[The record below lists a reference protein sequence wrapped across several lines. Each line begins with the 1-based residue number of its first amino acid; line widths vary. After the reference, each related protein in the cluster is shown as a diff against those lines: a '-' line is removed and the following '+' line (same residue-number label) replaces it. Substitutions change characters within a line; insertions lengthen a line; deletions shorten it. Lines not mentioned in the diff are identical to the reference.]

1 MSATRTLRPVIN
13 AFLFPRIMS
22 ALVFAV
28 VLTLAIIIGGISAEM
43 PGLFLAIPVA
53 WLLVFPMLYGAY
65 VAYTKEHYELHSDHL
80 VATHGGIFSDGRTE
94 LDVRNIT
101 HVRIRL
107 PWLRYMFF
115 RIGEVR
121 VESAGSANAEITFEA
136 IREPLQVYEEVRSLM
151 QANGYR
157 LKRAAVLHQESP
169 TVVGAATD
177 VVQTAMGLGVT
188 VVFVL
193 LGLGGTLLEAAPSM
207 IGVLGLV
214 VGGGSA
220 VISFGGLAVRY
231 LDLTR
236 RTYTVYDDTVEYT
249 EGFLTRD
256 NAFIPFENI
265 ADAST
270 QRTFVDQ
277 ILGLYDVSVSC
288 QGSGSE
294 ILFRKLSRGPELKA
308 SIATLV
314 SEARHVPKP
323 AAQAPKAA
331 RSNAAP
337 GAPRRAAPAAP
348 IVAPEDVW
356 TADLQ
361 MNYPRLLVGMLPA
374 LLIFPVF
381 LIGAV
386 TTFIRA
392 SRTTFRIGPDSMAS
406 DYSFVGASQQSFAYD
421 KVTGVQV
428 TQTPLDDWMGTLSVA
443 IWSIGAPQPLTLES
457 INAHELNLPALLRQ
471 CGIPAGDAV
480 EGRLGQSFSILTWLI
495 QNVLLVGLMIT
506 AILLCLIA
514 AITWEPVALLG
525 AVPCVFLIVASAGW
539 TAVRVSRQDVTFHD
553 AHLEVKAGVWFRT
566 HTYARYD
573 DLKKVE
579 TVAIPFTDQGVFTV
593 YVAGEQELQT
603 GQGGSVKRPYTIS
616 GIYIED
622 IATRVDAMDALLLGK
637 IGADAI
643 LGTHAQD
650 DDVLQVARP
659 SPANTV
665 VPLGLLGI
673 VFFPALL
680 GLPFA
685 WWTVAVRRYAIETDR
700 VVRRDGILF
709 ARVTSVLY
717 NRIDSIQ
724 KNQGA
729 LGKAF
734 GNGNVTLMTAGSSAP
749 DMGIA
754 NVPDFGPVYDTIRA
768 HYGG

>member
-1 MSATRTLRPVIN
+1 MSAPRTLRPVRT
-13 AFLFPRIMS
+13 AFLFPRIV
-22 ALVFAV
+22 ATLVFAV
-28 VLTLAIIIGGISAEM
+28 VVTLGFVIGSMASDVSA
-43 PGLFLAIPVA
+43 LLLAIPLV
-53 WLLVFPMLYGAY
+53 WLMVLPMFYGAY
-65 VAYTKEHYELHSDHL
+65 VAYTKERYELHPDHL
-80 VATHGGIFSDGRTE
+80 VAIHGGLFSDGRTE

-107 PWLRYMFF
+107 PWLRYQLF

-121 VESAGSANAEITFEA
+121 VESAGSAGAEITFEA
-136 IREPLQVYEEVRSLM
+136 ITEPIQVYEEVRSLM

-157 LKRAAVLHQESP
+157 LTRSETLHQESP
-169 TVVGAATD
+169 TIIGAATD
-177 VVQTAMGLGVT
+177 VVQTALGVAVT
-188 VVFVL
+188 LAFFLSGLISVL
-193 LGLGGTLLEAAPSM
+193 IEAAPTL
-207 IGVLGLV
+207 IGGLGLV
-214 VGGGSA
+214 LAAGSA
-220 VISFGGLAVRY
+220 ILSLGGLVVRY

-277 ILGLYDVSVSC
+277 LLGLYDVRVSC

-308 SIATLV
+308 AIATLV
-314 SEARHVPKP
+314 SEAQHLPKIT
-323 AAQAPKAA
+323 ARAPKARA
-331 RSNAAP
+331 DVP
-337 GAPRRAAPAAP
+337 GEPRRVAPAAP
-348 IVAPEDVW
+348 VVAPEDVW

-361 MNYPRLLVGMLPA
+361 MNFPRLLVGLLPA

-386 TTFIRA
+386 SVFIRA
-392 SRTTFRIGPDSMAS
+392 SRTTYRIGPNSMAS
-406 DYSFVGASQQSFAYD
+406 DYSFVGASQQTFAYD

-428 TQTPLDDWMGTLSVA
+428 SRTPFDDWMGTLTVA
-443 IWSIGAPQPLTLES
+443 IWSIGAPRPLVLEA

-471 CGIPAGDAV
+471 CGIPAGDPV
-480 EGRLGQSFSILTWLI
+480 QGRLGQSFSLITWLI
-495 QNVLLVGLMIT
+495 QNVVLVSLMLIV
-506 AILLCLIA
+506 ILLCVIV
-514 AITWEPVALLG
+514 AITSEPLALLAALPWVVILVLS
-525 AVPCVFLIVASAGW
+525 AVI
-539 TAVRVSRQDVTFHD
+539 TAWRVQRQDVTFHD
-553 AHLEVKAGVWFRT
+553 AHLEVKTGIVFRS

-573 DLKKVE
+573 DIKKVE
-579 TVAIPFTDQGVFTV
+579 TVAVPFTDQGRFSV
-593 YVAGEQELQT
+593 YVAGEQQMPT
-603 GQGGSVKRPYTIS
+603 GQGGSVKRPYIVS
-616 GIYIED
+616 GAYIED
-622 IATRVDAMDALLLGK
+622 IAARVDAMDALLLGK

-650 DDVLQVARP
+650 DDVLQIARP

-665 VPLGLLGI
+665 VPLGLVGI
-673 VFFPALL
+673 LFFPILF

-685 WWTVAVRRYAIETDR
+685 WWSVVVRRYAIESDR

-709 ARVTSVLY
+709 RRATSVLC
-717 NRIDSIQ
+717 NRIDSLQ

-729 LGKAF
+729 LGKIF

-749 DMGIA
+749 DLQIA
-754 NVPDFGPVYDTIRA
+754 HVPEFSSVYDTIRA
-768 HYGG
+768 NYGG